1 MLDPSFS
8 GSEIE
13 PGQSKQMKNDLFF
26 QEEIIKKGKVILNAQ

>member
-1 MLDPSFS
+1 VLYLCFA